1 MKVTAIIEDDLIEQ
15 VKKISG
21 GKNITESVTIA
32 LKAYVKHNKMEVL
45 YDSIKEKPFAFQE
58 GFVPYK
64 RNNQR

>member
-32 LKAYVKHNKMEVL
+32 LKSYVKHNKMEVL
-45 YDSIKEKPFAFQE
+45 YDSIKDKPLKE
-58 GFVPYK
+58 
-64 RNNQR
+64 NQIIMSVRFG